1 MLSGVG
7 KFLASLF
14 LRLALAL
21 GLFSAGANE
30 EKKNQAVKAAKE
42 AKNEA
47 KKWANRPRSNNASVV
62 RLRKLADKKRE
73 D

>member
-14 LRLALAL
+14 LRLALAF

-30 EKKNQAVKAAKE
+30 EKKKQAVKAAKE

-47 KKWANRPRSNNASVV
+47 DKWANRPRSNADTIKRV
-62 RLRKLADKKRE
+62 RDVAKRRE
-73 D
+73 